1 MHASA
6 SEFTYLRK
14 LNREHWLRAWP
25 HICISPQLWT
35 GTSAQGHVHRLA
47 GAHARTHTHIRMQTC
62 AVNSWVV
69 FAVRAAPSLS
79 APSRTMTRALVCV
92 CTAPSSNSARFRPLR
107 HSSALWGLPL
117 WGRTQKPGKRLGCRS
132 QKKKKIWTQG
142 PSSLR
147 NQLEF
152 EKSTWYTASW
162 LSYSFFFFILCGKF
176 KMFLHSNQGQ
186 RDISQVL
193 FHVQDKSSQNR
204 GLLLERS
211 W

>member
-47 GAHARTHTHIRMQTC
+47 GAHARTHTHIRMRTC

-132 QKKKKIWTQG
+132 QKKKNMDTGAK
-142 PSSLR
+142 
-147 NQLEF
+147 F
-152 EKSTWYTASW
+152 VEKSTRIWEIHLIHGVLAF
-162 LSYSFFFFILCGKF
+162 LFFFFFILCGKF